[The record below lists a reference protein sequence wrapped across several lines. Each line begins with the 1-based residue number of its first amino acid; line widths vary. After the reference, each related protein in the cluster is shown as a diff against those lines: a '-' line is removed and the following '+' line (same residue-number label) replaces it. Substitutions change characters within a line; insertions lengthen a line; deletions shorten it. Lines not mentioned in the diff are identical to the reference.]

1 LEPFYSSSFVTK
13 QQQNWDR
20 TAPFYL
26 ALQPNTTLGN
36 LTGGYSLR
44 ESL

>member
-1 LEPFYSSSFVTK
+1 LEPFRSSYFVTK

-26 ALQPNTTLGN
+26 ALQPNTTCV
-36 LTGGYSLR
+36 SLH
-44 ESL
+44 